1 MKDVSHYEGRE
12 QTYLKH
18 FFLEKYL
25 EKVAYVI
32 GFSYPE
38 FVYVDGFSGPWRAEH
53 EALEDTSFVIATN
66 MLKRVR
72 EGLAK
77 KGRHPRIRCLF
88 IEKERNSFAA
98 LQEAVAK
105 EHDLDVTSMHGE
117 FAALIPRILRYVGT
131 SFSLVFIDPTGWTGF
146 GLRKIEP
153 ILKHNPGEV
162 LVNFMFDHIN
172 RFLDHPGPGIRA
184 TFDDLF
190 GGPGWDSA
198 VHATDRREAA
208 VVELYMD
215 RMRGLGDFAHV
226 TRTRILKPVSDR
238 SYFYLVYG
246 TRHVRGLQE
255 FRRIEKKVV
264 QEQEQ
269 VRLVVKQT

>member
-1 MKDVSHYEGRE
+1 
-12 QTYLKH
+12 
-18 FFLEKYL
+18 
-25 EKVAYVI
+25 
-32 GFSYPE
+32 
-38 FVYVDGFSGPWRAEH
+38 
-53 EALEDTSFVIATN
+53 
-66 MLKRVR
+66 
-72 EGLAK
+72 
-77 KGRHPRIRCLF
+77 
-88 IEKERNSFAA
+88 
-98 LQEAVAK
+98 
-105 EHDLDVTSMHGE
+105 MHGE
-117 FAALIPRILRYVGT
+117 FATLIPHILRYIGP
-131 SFSLVFIDPTGWTGF
+131 SFSLVFIDPAGWTGF

-153 ILKHNPGEV
+153 ILRHNPGEV

-226 TRTRILKPVSDR
+226 TRTRILKPVADR

-246 TRHVRGLQE
+246 TRHVRDLEE
-255 FRRIEKKVV
+255 FRRIERKVV

-269 VRLVVKQT
+269 VRLVVKQTQRVARTGQSEMFPAASLRGPTSYEEERQLQLDLAKEDLRSLLRKAQRTKYEAAAAVLLERPYVWNTDVQALIRDLRAAGEVEIEGLQPRKRAPKPGHILVSRSSGGRK